1 MSVLSSISGFDFIR
15 RYKIS
20 SFIRRN
26 KISKTKTN
34 EKAETESP
42 WRAPLLSE
50 KYFLVVSPLITHD
63 SWSLGKVYTLQIKS
77 LQKPYFSSMEIRKL
91 WSNESNAFWMSLTT
105 RKPSNFFTLSIFVT
119 SDINLPLSPM
129 RLFLTYAV
137 CSGKIKSGRKRFE

>member
-26 KISKTKTN
+26 KISKPKTN
-34 EKAETESP
+34 EKVETESP

-63 SWSLGKVYTLQIKS
+63 SWSLGKVYTHKIKS
-77 LQKPYFSSMEIRKL
+77 LQKPYFSSVEIRKL
-91 WSNESNAFWMSLTT
+91 WSNESNAFWMSITT